1 MSLVK
6 TEAKKAKRKKILNA
20 SDIAAWVM
28 LLPLVIG
35 LTVFTIIPQLQNISW
50 TFLNMEGYRITGFA
64 GLSNYKRIL
73 SDTAFFKTLLNTC
86 QYVFWS
92 MLIGF
97 ALPIILAIILNEMVY
112 LRNSLRVLIYFPTV
126 LPGVAVAMLWY
137 FMYYP
142 DASGLLNMIRNF
154 FGMEP
159 YVWLQDSKMPI
170 LLIVLSVPC
179 QGAGG
184 ASIYH
189 FSALQGVNREL
200 YEAAIIDGA
209 GFFRR
214 IRVIVLPHIY
224 GIALLF
230 GVRQIMSVF
239 SVMEQPLQMTGGGPN
254 NASMTLALMSYN
266 YGFVNVKPQLS
277 ATISVIIFLLLL
289 IFTVIYHKLDK
300 KIEENQM

>member
-1 MSLVK
+1 M
-6 TEAKKAKRKKILNA
+6 
-20 SDIAAWVM
+20 
-28 LLPLVIG
+28 
-35 LTVFTIIPQLQNISW
+35 
-50 TFLNMEGYRITGFA
+50 
-64 GLSNYKRIL
+64 
-73 SDTAFFKTLLNTC
+73 
-86 QYVFWS
+86 
-92 MLIGF
+92 
-97 ALPIILAIILNEMVY
+97 
-112 LRNSLRVLIYFPTV
+112 
-126 LPGVAVAMLWY
+126 
-137 FMYYP
+137 
-142 DASGLLNMIRNF
+142 
-154 FGMEP
+154 
-159 YVWLQDSKMPI
+159 
-170 LLIVLSVPC
+170 
-179 QGAGG
+179 
-184 ASIYH
+184 
-189 FSALQGVNREL
+189 QGVNREL